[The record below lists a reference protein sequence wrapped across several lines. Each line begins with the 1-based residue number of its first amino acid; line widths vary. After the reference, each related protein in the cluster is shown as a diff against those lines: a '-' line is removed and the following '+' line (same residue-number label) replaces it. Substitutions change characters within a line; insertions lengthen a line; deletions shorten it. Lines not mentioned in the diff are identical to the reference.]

1 MTPNVL
7 SRIFTIE
14 IGDRPTLTFEAQN
27 QREAQELCH
36 EQWLKDDLAEAKSD
50 GAPLWDGKATLR
62 ARMAAPDES
71 AVFAEAKNSGQS
83 SDGLMLVYLVELDGS
98 ETDEQPIDPGA
109 FPPGRDS
116 EAEGE
121 EMSAPG
127 PAWTPEDEGL
137 LRSMGA
143 AGEKRRRDCGSAEA
157 LPPRG
162 AQAGSRTQHHVGPFA
177 ARAED
182 EVEITTCRA
191 VPGETIIAV
200 LSVHLCTQKSGMI
213 SYCRYCGGKGT
224 SGWQRDAETPRTTS
238 DGRSTTCCGY
248 HSARRTSLPPK
259 PWIRIFS
266 DCSHGWPPGVA

>member
-83 SDGLMLVYLVELDGS
+83 SDELMLVYLVELDGS

-137 LRSMGA
+137 LRRWGRLAKSA
-143 AGEKRRRDCGSAEA
+143 AAIADLLKRSPHAVRKRA
-157 LPPRG
+157 
-162 AQAGSRTQHHVGPFA
+162 HVLNITL
-177 ARAED
+177 AR
-182 EVEITTCRA
+182 
-191 VPGETIIAV
+191 
-200 LSVHLCTQKSGMI
+200 
-213 SYCRYCGGKGT
+213 
-224 SGWQRDAETPRTTS
+224 
-238 DGRSTTCCGY
+238 
-248 HSARRTSLPPK
+248 SLPGPK
-259 PWIRIFS
+259 TKWK
-266 DCSHGWPPGVA
+266 